1 MQKSIRR
8 SKWTFIIAYGVNFA
22 VIATL
27 FFTALIP
34 GIKEQIISPRIISLW
49 ILLLIRFVM
58 DCWIL
63 GVFLRYLY
71 FFMKIKLER
80 LLAQGKMGF
89 T

>member
-8 SKWTFIIAYGVNFA
+8 SKWTFIVVYGCNFS

-34 GIKEQIISPRIISLW
+34 GIKEPIASPRIITLW
-49 ILLLIRFVM
+49 TLLLIRFVM

-71 FFMKIKLER
+71 FFVKIKLER
-80 LLAQGKMGF
+80 MI
-89 T
+89 